1 MLSLDVRDHRA
12 TSHQDG
18 HRVPLPA
25 FGHIIVSSLSSL
37 QLLVYFLGLHCLECQ
52 VACFKQVYLP
62 DLHGLLKINIIYLE
76 FQDVRRT
83 SVT

>member
-25 FGHIIVSSLSSL
+25 FGHIIVSSLSLSA
-37 QLLVYFLGLHCLECQ
+37 F
-52 VACFKQVYLP
+52 
-62 DLHGLLKINIIYLE
+62 
-76 FQDVRRT
+76 
-83 SVT
+83 